1 MDAIEKT
8 VPEPAQEGSAAQE
21 VTRQP
26 DRYAVPPVDI
36 YEEEGALVVLAD
48 LPGVRKEGLEVKVE
62 QGLLTIE
69 GRLERDTP
77 GRVVRREFAY
87 VPFFRQFRITEKV
100 DTARIKASLKN
111 GVLRLDLPKAEA
123 AKPRRIPLEG

>member
-8 VPEPAQEGSAAQE
+8 IPDPAETTTGSQE

-26 DRYAVPPVDI
+26 ERYAVPPVDI
-36 YEEEGALVVLAD
+36 FEDGETLVVLAD

-62 QGLLTIE
+62 EGLLTIE
-69 GRLERDTP
+69 GRVERDTP
-77 GRVVRREFAY
+77 GQLLRREFSF
-87 VPFFRQFRITEKV
+87 VPFFRQFRITETV

-111 GVLRLDLPKAEA
+111 GVLRLDLPRAEA
-123 AKPRRIPLEG
+123 ARPRRIPLEP